1 MSTKHAKR
9 KKEEAEE
16 PAGATVAS
24 PAPSPGL
31 RAAESA
37 PPLVAAPPA
46 MAAYSPAWMPYTPSF
61 VAPSS
66 CGCGGGA
73 TCSCGAGTQIVY
85 ALGQVDYDFGS
96 EARHDSFL
104 QVFDRHNTRFE
115 LTGDDALMSPDNP
128 HHMLEYLGDG
138 TNDGDSGKRPAYASS
153 LIWTLKQNA
162 TPIYA
167 IQPAGAF
174 AREIYEWLK
183 RFLLSHHLDDKDEHY
198 AERVSIPGILH
209 GKVTLL
215 NGLVVPVIIPDQ
227 RGMWS
232 WSTGAIIKHALG
244 DKPEDEDEEVRAEK
258 EETLRGIL
266 KRIYY
271 EIRNLGVTPQERAL
285 NYAATDAFQ
294 LTGTFKKGMA
304 LDEIEVEKSPICRPD
319 SDCWDVK
326 LTFFHPTNRDAA
338 RHVYRF
344 TIDVS
349 DVIPVSVGTMRDWPV
364 R

>member
-1 MSTKHAKR
+1 M
-9 KKEEAEE
+9 
-16 PAGATVAS
+16 
-24 PAPSPGL
+24 
-31 RAAESA
+31 
-37 PPLVAAPPA
+37 
-46 MAAYSPAWMPYTPSF
+46 
-61 VAPSS
+61 
-66 CGCGGGA
+66 
-73 TCSCGAGTQIVY
+73 
-85 ALGQVDYDFGS
+85 
-96 EARHDSFL
+96 
-104 QVFDRHNTRFE
+104 
-115 LTGDDALMSPDNP
+115 
-128 HHMLEYLGDG
+128 
-138 TNDGDSGKRPAYASS
+138 
-153 LIWTLKQNA
+153 
-162 TPIYA
+162 
-167 IQPAGAF
+167 
-174 AREIYEWLK
+174 
-183 RFLLSHHLDDKDEHY
+183 
-198 AERVSIPGILH
+198 
-209 GKVTLL
+209 TLL

-232 WSTGAIIKHALG
+232 WSTGALIKHALG
-244 DKPEDEDEEVRAEK
+244 KNPGKEK

-266 KRIYY
+266 ERIYY